1 MSIYRV
7 SVMQFIY
14 LNIFYLQRIKLSA
27 ILKCSITSRKKISI
41 FINQRNGIFVTDMNQ
56 TRMNIVIPKKSYC
69 YDLLKQVFDLC
80 FAAATILILS
90 PLLILLSLLIRI
102 SGKGPV
108 IYSQDRIGRN
118 GKPFSIYK
126 FRSMV
131 YDAEKGTPLLA
142 GSNGEKVTR
151 IGGFL
156 RKYRIDEIPN
166 LINVLKGD
174 MSVVGPRP
182 ERKFFID
189 QIIIKVPEYK
199 ELQTVKPGVTS
210 WGQVMFG
217 YASTLD
223 EMLERL
229 NYDLYYMK
237 HRSLWFDF
245 KIVILTVG
253 TVLRGKGI

>member
-1 MSIYRV
+1 ME
-7 SVMQFIY
+7 
-14 LNIFYLQRIKLSA
+14 
-27 ILKCSITSRKKISI
+27 
-41 FINQRNGIFVTDMNQ
+41 MN
-56 TRMNIVIPKKSYC
+56 NAIPKKSHL
-69 YDLLKQVFDLC
+69 YDWLKQAFDLF
-80 FAAATILILS
+80 FAAATLIVLS
-90 PLLILLSLLIRI
+90 PLLALLSLLIRI

-108 IYSQDRIGRN
+108 IYTQDRIGRN

-142 GSNGEKVTR
+142 GTNGEKVTR
-151 IGGFL
+151 IGGFI

-189 QIIIKVPEYK
+189 QIIVKVPEYK
-199 ELQTVKPGVTS
+199 DLQAVKPGVTS

-229 NYDLYYMK
+229 HYDLYYMK

-245 KIVILTVG
+245 KIIILTVG